1 MARNKHNTR
10 PYKKRGLIP
19 RFHLPTRI
27 MTSSRLN
34 PSSLLRP
41 HSPVPSPPLT
51 PAPEPKEDRI
61 LFLPQPPYSI
71 IDNPH
76 FHHDVS
82 KSITSYMVRYLDR
95 PQEENFIKAYY
106 QLSPFTITPTNIFTN
121 YSKEHAAWW
130 YVGRRAAARAA
141 EKLAGYVCYAQALG
155 VVDIGSLSVE
165 LSWRIRVRSGRPS
178 CRASRGQNH
187 GVWRGYRG
195 SGEVRQSA

>member
-1 MARNKHNTR
+1 MERIPRLRQSMGRQTRSLRPTTHQRLPPTTSASPSTFQSIKGPTTSPSKATMARNKYNTR

-27 MTSSRLN
+27 MTSSRLD

-41 HSPVPSPPLT
+41 HSPAPSPPLT

-61 LFLPQPPYSI
+61 LFLPRPPYSI

-95 PQEENFIKAYY
+95 PQEENFKI
-106 QLSPFTITPTNIFTN
+106 
-121 YSKEHAAWW
+121 
-130 YVGRRAAARAA
+130 GRAH
-141 EKLAGYVCYAQALG
+141 V
-155 VVDIGSLSVE
+155 
-165 LSWRIRVRSGRPS
+165 
-178 CRASRGQNH
+178 
-187 GVWRGYRG
+187 
-195 SGEVRQSA
+195 

>member
-1 MARNKHNTR
+1 MARNKYNTR

-27 MTSSRLN
+27 MTSSRLD

-51 PAPEPKEDRI
+51 PAPEPKEDHI
-61 LFLPQPPYSI
+61 LFLPRPPYSI

-106 QLSPFTITPTNIFTN
+106 QLSPFTITVTTFPPLSPFVRLVSNQTPFAFPFRRPRHLPSHYHASLYLHLPTWFPFILISDSDSLCLPP
-121 YSKEHAAWW
+121 YLLIS
-130 YVGRRAAARAA
+130 
-141 EKLAGYVCYAQALG
+141 
-155 VVDIGSLSVE
+155 DILYDTQTCC
-165 LSWRIRVRSGRPS
+165 GRPFPGLS
-178 CRASRGQNH
+178 CI
-187 GVWRGYRG
+187 
-195 SGEVRQSA
+195 